1 VTDLIRRLD
10 DETPASSPI
19 ALCLDNGL
27 SFVTCM
33 LGALWAGHSFMPVAI
48 DPQVIQMQML
58 GMLAQ
63 MHVKI
68 LFCAPELA
76 PAVQA
81 VVARCAH
88 PVHVC
93 VLDDDEVLFPAK
105 ARHCMALA
113 RSLYGAYS
121 DAPVLPALPRARC
134 HERVCT
140 FHTSGTT
147 GTPKPIHNSH
157 AEWAAFVRAAAAAYH
172 MTADSRVFVATSH
185 IFDPSAG
192 LTFAALALGASACLA
207 PWAHTLTELR
217 ENNIIIDDNT
227 MKRIILANLT
237 GKDGAM
243 PEALVEAG
251 GDAAGKVRIQGI
263 AVQPISDCRI
273 RLGFQILPAE
283 EGGKLADVGA
293 VELRAALQRDGDF
306 LTETWIYRINP

>member
-1 VTDLIRRLD
+1 MAPEAPEAPSEEWGWSRTALERFSSRTALTWVDASVRPANARSVTYASLVACASKVTDLIRRLD

-121 DAPVLPALPRARC
+121 DAPVLPALPRARAP
-134 HERVCT
+134 RQAFFAVCRW
-140 FHTSGTT
+140 S
-147 GTPKPIHNSH
+147 
-157 AEWAAFVRAAAAAYH
+157 V
-172 MTADSRVFVATSH
+172 D
-185 IFDPSAG
+185 
-192 LTFAALALGASACLA
+192 CLQ
-207 PWAHTLTELR
+207 AH
-217 ENNIIIDDNT
+217 
-227 MKRIILANLT
+227 
-237 GKDGAM
+237 
-243 PEALVEAG
+243 
-251 GDAAGKVRIQGI
+251 Q
-263 AVQPISDCRI
+263 
-273 RLGFQILPAE
+273 
-283 EGGKLADVGA
+283 
-293 VELRAALQRDGDF
+293 
-306 LTETWIYRINP
+306 